1 MFEFGGRMA
10 RFPSGIHRPG
20 LVAVWLRIVRE
31 VLGRLATVRAGEA
44 WGGGSRELRSGQ
56 GGPCGS
62 AGSVPHRR
70 IARLGPRGC
79 RGVPTLCAVPGNDPT
94 TGSSVCLK
102 SDGLLT
108 ALIAANPLIGMD
120 GYDSSSLLAQPR
132 RVAPVV
138 TTSSIRTI
146 FSADVSSVWTD
157 RV

>member
-20 LVAVWLRIVRE
+20 LAAVWLRLVRK

-70 IARLGPRGC
+70 ILG
-79 RGVPTLCAVPGNDPT
+79 L
-94 TGSSVCLK
+94 
-102 SDGLLT
+102 
-108 ALIAANPLIGMD
+108 ALVVVEAFPL
-120 GYDSSSLLAQPR
+120 YALYQE
-132 RVAPVV
+132 
-138 TTSSIRTI
+138 TTSSPYPT
-146 FSADVSSVWTD
+146 F
-157 RV
+157 